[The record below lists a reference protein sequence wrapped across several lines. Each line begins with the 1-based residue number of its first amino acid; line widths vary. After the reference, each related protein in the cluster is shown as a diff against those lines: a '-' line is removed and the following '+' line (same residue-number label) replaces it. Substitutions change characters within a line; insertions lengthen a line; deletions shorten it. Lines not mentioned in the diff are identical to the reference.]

1 MEPEPLFL
9 QRCGQLAALLQ
20 GNSEIDL
27 LDIGAILR
35 QLLLDKNKLMDAANK
50 ERIKP
55 KFHVGASN
63 FAADEH
69 ADKTFWTMIDG
80 IDPEIRSAQA
90 PSVQLGRDDFLNL
103 VVINNFG
110 KTITIRDIIDHAAN
124 VAGGVH
130 LDPRPKKT
138 PIEASDREVIVNG
151 YPIAAYH
158 MRAIAKVA
166 LRGLQPII
174 DDVQKRQS
182 AAQSGVRAR
191 SPGKSAEPN
200 CQ

>member
-1 MEPEPLFL
+1 MDAEPLFL
-9 QRCGQLAALLQ
+9 QRCGQLVALVQ
-20 GNSEIDL
+20 GDSEIDL

-55 KFHVGASN
+55 KFHVGLSN
-63 FAADEH
+63 FGPDEH
-69 ADKTFWTMIDG
+69 ADKALWTMVDG
-80 IDPEIRSAQA
+80 IDPEVRSAQA
-90 PSVQLGRDDFLNL
+90 PSAELGRDDFLNL

-130 LDPRPKKT
+130 LDPRPKRT
-138 PIEASDREVIVNG
+138 PIAEVDRKVIIQG

-158 MRAIAKVA
+158 MRAIAKVI

-182 AAQSGVRAR
+182 AAQTDGRVP
-191 SPGKSAEPN
+191 SPSKSAEPD